1 MIGRSENEENMMPEE
16 APAVQNWRLLIV
28 ACVLGLVV
36 MVVYNLHISK
46 VRKGLEKEK
55 VTVFRYERDIE
66 VGETIAGE
74 DLASEKISKD
84 IADSIGRLLDKDEKD
99 TMAVDR
105 KIWRNV
111 SKGEFV
117 LMGHFTR
124 SKDSG
129 SAESLKKNEVQI
141 TIPVDPKRI
150 PGTVLRIGNY
160 VNILGML
167 PMKSGTWQTKRIIE
181 GLKVVAIGG
190 QTDRSGTSRSGSGGA
205 QSGVRSYNSITVV
218 MLKDPDVSLQWGNL
232 QTYLRG
238 PAIIEICSSESL
250 PKVGSRGRIALDL
263 SEFTKQAATASY
275 GAGYED
281 GS

>member
-1 MIGRSENEENMMPEE
+1 MIDRTEKKENMMQEE

-46 VRKGLEKEK
+46 VRRGLEKEK

-66 VGETIAGE
+66 IGETISDE
-74 DLASEKISKD
+74 DLARVQIRKD
-84 IADSIGRLLDKDEKD
+84 FADSFGNLLDEDEKD

-105 KIWRNV
+105 KIRRNV
-111 SKGEFV
+111 SKDEFV
-117 LMGHFTR
+117 TMGHFTR
-124 SKDSG
+124 SQNSG
-129 SAESLKKNEVQI
+129 PAETLGRNEVQI

-167 PMKSGTWQTKRIIE
+167 PMKGGTWQTKRIIE

-190 QTDRSGTSRSGSGGA
+190 QTDRSGSSRRSSGGA

-218 MLKDPDVSLQWGNL
+218 MLKDPDVSLQWANL

-238 PAIIEICSSESL
+238 LAIIEICSSESL
-250 PKVGSRGRIALDL
+250 AKLGTRGRIAPDL
-263 SEFTKQAATASY
+263 KEFTKKAANASY
-275 GAGYED
+275 GAGY
-281 GS
+281 